1 MIRHTF
7 KDELLNIS
15 ENTTIFAANETK
27 DKSMERAAISELYE
41 WKSRPG
47 RKPLIVR
54 GARQVGKTW
63 LILDFAKKAYKQ
75 YVYVNFEED
84 DFLNHVFE
92 NDFNIDRIIT
102 AISIRTQKDIDT
114 DTLLIFDEIQAAPRG
129 VTSLK
134 YFCEKARE
142 YHVIAAGSLLGIA
155 MHRSD
160 SFPVGKVDF
169 VDLSPLNFNEFL
181 LAMGE
186 NRIAEL
192 TAGGD
197 WKMMGMV
204 KDRLTTLLKT
214 YYYVGGM
221 PEVVDSYRQRKN
233 FAEVR
238 RIQNT
243 ILDTYNNDFS
253 KHAPIN
259 EVPRIRM
266 VWNSIAGQLAKENRK
281 FIYGMLREG
290 ARAKDFEVAIE
301 WLKDAGL
308 IYKVNRTKSGE
319 LPLNAFEDF
328 NTFKIYLLDVG
339 LLSAVN
345 KLTADTL
352 IMGNEIFNTY
362 KGALTEQYFFQQ
374 IRDKVDFVYY
384 WSADNS
390 RGEIDFI
397 VQKGDKVIPIE
408 IKAEEN
414 LRAKSL
420 AAFVAR
426 YPQLHALRFSLSDYR
441 EQEWMTNI
449 PLYAPVL

>member
-1 MIRHTF
+1 
-7 KDELLNIS
+7 
-15 ENTTIFAANETK
+15 
-27 DKSMERAAISELYE
+27 MERTAISELYE
-41 WKSRPG
+41 WKKRPD

-63 LILDFAKKAYKQ
+63 LILDFAGKAYNK

-84 DFLNHVFE
+84 DVLNHVFE
-92 NDFNIDRIIT
+92 NDFDIERIINT
-102 AISIRTQKDIDT
+102 ISIRKDTDVDT

-134 YFCEKARE
+134 YFCEKARQ

-155 MHRSD
+155 MHQAD

-169 VDLSPLNFNEFL
+169 VDLAPLSFHEFL

-186 NRIAEL
+186 KRIASLLEKR
-192 TAGGD
+192 D
-197 WKMMGMV
+197 WNMVAMV
-204 KDRLTTLLKT
+204 KDKLTTLLKT

-221 PEVVDSYRQRKN
+221 PEAVESYRRRSD

-238 RIQNT
+238 RIQNN

-253 KHAPIN
+253 KHAPIS

-266 VWNSIAGQLAKENRK
+266 VWNSIASQLAKENKK

-290 ARAKDFEVAIE
+290 ARAKDFGVAIE
-301 WLKDAGL
+301 WLRDAGL
-308 IYKVNRTKSGE
+308 IYKVSRTKSGE

-328 NTFKIYLLDVG
+328 SIFKIYLLDVG
-339 LLSAVN
+339 LLSAIN

-352 IMGNEIFNTY
+352 IAGNEIFSTY

-384 WSADNS
+384 WSAENS

-397 VQKGDKVIPIE
+397 VQKEGKVIPIE
-408 IKAEEN
+408 VKAEEN

-420 AAFVAR
+420 AAFVSK
-426 YPQLHALRFSLSDYR
+426 YPGLHALRFSMSDYR
-441 EQEWMTNI
+441 EQNWMTNI
-449 PLYAPVL
+449 PLYAAISCI

>member
-1 MIRHTF
+1 
-7 KDELLNIS
+7 
-15 ENTTIFAANETK
+15 
-27 DKSMERAAISELYE
+27 MERTAISELYE
-41 WKSRPG
+41 WKSRSD

-63 LILDFAKKAYKQ
+63 LILDFARKAYGQ
-75 YVYVNFEED
+75 YVYVNFEEES
-84 DFLNHVFE
+84 LLSHVFE
-92 NDFNIDRIIT
+92 GDFDIDRIIT
-102 AISIRTQKDIDT
+102 AISLRKQQDIDK

-129 VTSLK
+129 VTALK
-134 YFCEKARE
+134 YFCEKARD

-155 MHRSD
+155 MHQSD

-169 VDLSPLNFNEFL
+169 VDLSPLDFHEFL

-186 NRIAEL
+186 ERIAGL
-192 TAGGD
+192 LAKRD
-197 WKMMGMV
+197 WQMVVMV
-204 KDRLTTLLKT
+204 KDRLTALLKT

-221 PEVVDSYRQRKN
+221 PEVVDSYRRRKD

-238 RIQNT
+238 RIQNN

-301 WLKDAGL
+301 WLRDAGL
-308 IYKVNRTKSGE
+308 IYKVNRTKGGE

-328 NTFKIYLLDVG
+328 SAFKIFLLDVG
-339 LLSAVN
+339 LLSAIN
-345 KLTADTL
+345 KLTAETL
-352 IMGNEIFNTY
+352 IQGNEIFNTY

-374 IRDKVDFVYY
+374 IRGKADFVYY

-390 RGEIDFI
+390 RGEVDFV
-397 VQKGDKVIPIE
+397 VQKAERVIPIE
-408 IKAEEN
+408 VKAEEN

-426 YPQLHALRFSLSDYR
+426 NPGLHALRFSMSDYR
-441 EQEWMTNI
+441 EQDWMTNI
-449 PLYAPVL
+449 PLYAVTLD

>member
-1 MIRHTF
+1 
-7 KDELLNIS
+7 
-15 ENTTIFAANETK
+15 
-27 DKSMERAAISELYE
+27 MERTAISELYE
-41 WKSRPG
+41 WKKHPD

-63 LILDFAKKAYKQ
+63 LILDFAGKAYNK

-84 DFLNHVFE
+84 DVLNHVFE
-92 NDFNIDRIIT
+92 NDFDIERIINT
-102 AISIRTQKDIDT
+102 ISIRKDTDVDT

-134 YFCEKARE
+134 YFCEKACQ
-142 YHVIAAGSLLGIA
+142 YNVIAAGSLLGIA
-155 MHRSD
+155 MHQAD

-169 VDLSPLNFNEFL
+169 VDLAPLSFHEFL

-186 NRIAEL
+186 KRIASLLEKR
-192 TAGGD
+192 D
-197 WKMMGMV
+197 WNMVAMV
-204 KDRLTTLLKT
+204 KDKLTTLLKT

-221 PEVVDSYRQRKN
+221 PEAVDSYRRRSD

-238 RIQNT
+238 RIQNN

-253 KHAPIN
+253 KHAPIS

-266 VWNSIAGQLAKENRK
+266 VWNSIASQLAKENKK

-301 WLKDAGL
+301 WLRDAGL
-308 IYKVNRTKSGE
+308 IYKVSRTKSGE

-328 NTFKIYLLDVG
+328 SIFKIYLLDVG
-339 LLSAVN
+339 LLSAIN

-352 IMGNEIFNTY
+352 IAGNEIFSTY
-362 KGALTEQYFFQQ
+362 KGAITEQYFFQQ

-384 WSADNS
+384 WSAENS

-397 VQKGDKVIPIE
+397 VQKEGKVIPIE
-408 IKAEEN
+408 VKAEEN

-420 AAFVAR
+420 AAFVAK
-426 YPQLHALRFSLSDYR
+426 YPGLHALRFSMSDYR
-441 EQEWMTNI
+441 EQNWMTNI
-449 PLYAPVL
+449 PLYAAVSCI

>member
-1 MIRHTF
+1 
-7 KDELLNIS
+7 
-15 ENTTIFAANETK
+15 
-27 DKSMERAAISELYE
+27 MERTAISELYE
-41 WKSRPG
+41 WKSRQD

-92 NDFNIDRIIT
+92 NDFDIGRIIT
-102 AISIRTQKDIDT
+102 AISLRTNKDIDNN
-114 DTLLIFDEIQAAPRG
+114 TLLILDEIQSAPRG

-134 YFCEKARE
+134 YFCEKAHD
-142 YHVIAAGSLLGIA
+142 YHVIAAGSLLGMA
-155 MHRSD
+155 MHQKD

-169 VDLSPLNFNEFL
+169 VDMSPLSFHEFL

-186 NRIAEL
+186 KRIAEL
-192 TAGGD
+192 LAQHD
-197 WKMMGMV
+197 WKMVEMV
-204 KDRLTTLLKT
+204 KDKLTNLLKT

-221 PEVVDSYRQRKN
+221 PEVVDSYQQRKD

-238 RIQNT
+238 RIQNN

-253 KHAPIN
+253 KHAPLN

-266 VWNSIAGQLAKENRK
+266 VWNSIAGQLAKENKK

-308 IYKVNRTKSGE
+308 IYKVNRTKRGE

-328 NTFKIYLLDVG
+328 NAFKIFLLDVG
-339 LLSAVN
+339 LLSAIN
-345 KLTADTL
+345 KLTAETL
-352 IMGNEIFNTY
+352 IMGNAIFSTY
-362 KGALTEQYFFQQ
+362 KGALTEQYVFQQ

-384 WSADNS
+384 WSAENS
-390 RGEIDFI
+390 RGELDFL
-397 VQKGDKVIPIE
+397 VQKEGKVIPIE
-408 IKAEEN
+408 VKAEEN
-414 LRAKSL
+414 LRSKSL
-420 AAFVAR
+420 AAFVAK
-426 YPQLHALRFSLSDYR
+426 YPRLHGLRFSMSDYR

-449 PLYAPVL
+449 PLYAMI

>member
-1 MIRHTF
+1 
-7 KDELLNIS
+7 
-15 ENTTIFAANETK
+15 
-27 DKSMERAAISELYE
+27 MERTAISELYE
-41 WKSRPG
+41 WKSRSD

-63 LILDFAKKAYKQ
+63 LILDFAKKAYEQ

-84 DFLNHVFE
+84 SFLNHVFE
-92 NDFNIDRIIT
+92 DDFDIDRIIT
-102 AISIRTQKDIDT
+102 AISLRTQQDIGK

-129 VTSLK
+129 VTALK
-134 YFCEKARE
+134 YFCEKARD

-169 VDLSPLNFNEFL
+169 VDLSPLDFHEFL

-186 NRIAEL
+186 ERIAGL
-192 TAGGD
+192 LAKRD
-197 WKMMGMV
+197 WQTVAMV
-204 KDRLTTLLKT
+204 KDRLTALLKT

-221 PEVVDSYRQRKN
+221 PEVVDSYRQRKD

-238 RIQNT
+238 RIQNN
-243 ILDTYNNDFS
+243 ILDTYTNDFS

-301 WLKDAGL
+301 WLMDAGL

-328 NTFKIYLLDVG
+328 SAFKIYLLDVG
-339 LLSAVN
+339 LLSAIN
-345 KLTADTL
+345 KLTAETL
-352 IMGNEIFNTY
+352 IRGNEIFNTY

-374 IRDKVDFVYY
+374 IRGKVDFVYY

-390 RGEIDFI
+390 RGEVDFV
-397 VQKGDKVIPIE
+397 VQKAERVIPIE
-408 IKAEEN
+408 VKAEEN

-426 YPQLHALRFSLSDYR
+426 NPELHALRFSMSDYR
-441 EQEWMTNI
+441 EQDWMTNI
-449 PLYAPVL
+449 PLYAVTLD

>member
-1 MIRHTF
+1 
-7 KDELLNIS
+7 
-15 ENTTIFAANETK
+15 
-27 DKSMERAAISELYE
+27 MERTAISELYE
-41 WKSRPG
+41 WKKRPD

-63 LILDFAKKAYKQ
+63 LILDFAGKAYNK

-84 DFLNHVFE
+84 DVLNHVFE
-92 NDFNIDRIIT
+92 NDFDIERIINT
-102 AISIRTQKDIDT
+102 ISIRKDTDIDT
-114 DTLLIFDEIQAAPRG
+114 GTLLIFDEIQAAPRG

-134 YFCEKARE
+134 YFCEKARQ

-155 MHRSD
+155 MHQAD

-169 VDLSPLNFNEFL
+169 VDLAPLSFQEFL

-186 NRIAEL
+186 KRIASLLEKR
-192 TAGGD
+192 D
-197 WKMMGMV
+197 WNMVTMV
-204 KDRLTTLLKT
+204 KDKLTTLLKT

-221 PEVVDSYRQRKN
+221 PEAVDSYRRRSD

-238 RIQNT
+238 RIQNN

-253 KHAPIN
+253 KHAPIS

-266 VWNSIAGQLAKENRK
+266 VWNSIASQLAKENKK

-301 WLKDAGL
+301 WLRDAGL
-308 IYKVNRTKSGE
+308 IYKVSRTKSGE

-328 NTFKIYLLDVG
+328 SIFKIYLLDVG
-339 LLSAVN
+339 LLSAIN

-352 IMGNEIFNTY
+352 IAGNDIFNTY

-384 WSADNS
+384 WSAENS

-397 VQKGDKVIPIE
+397 VQKEGKVIPIE
-408 IKAEEN
+408 VKAEEN

-420 AAFVAR
+420 AAFVAK
-426 YPQLHALRFSLSDYR
+426 YPGLHALRFSMSDYR
-441 EQEWMTNI
+441 EQNWMTNI
-449 PLYAPVL
+449 PLYAAISCI

>member
-1 MIRHTF
+1 
-7 KDELLNIS
+7 
-15 ENTTIFAANETK
+15 
-27 DKSMERAAISELYE
+27 MERTAISELYE
-41 WKSRPG
+41 WKSRSD

-63 LILDFAKKAYKQ
+63 LILDFAKKAYGQ
-75 YVYVNFEED
+75 YVYVNFEEES
-84 DFLNHVFE
+84 LLSHVFE
-92 NDFNIDRIIT
+92 GDFDIDRIIT
-102 AISIRTQKDIDT
+102 AISLRKQQDIDK

-129 VTSLK
+129 VTALK
-134 YFCEKARE
+134 YFCEKARD

-155 MHRSD
+155 MHQSD

-169 VDLSPLNFNEFL
+169 VDLSPLDFHEFL

-186 NRIAEL
+186 ERIAGL
-192 TAGGD
+192 LAKRD
-197 WKMMGMV
+197 WQTVAMV
-204 KDRLTTLLKT
+204 KDRLTALLKT

-221 PEVVDSYRQRKN
+221 PEAVDSYRRRKD

-238 RIQNT
+238 RIQNN

-290 ARAKDFEVAIE
+290 ARAKDYEVAIE
-301 WLKDAGL
+301 WLRDAGL
-308 IYKVNRTKSGE
+308 IYKVNRTKGGE

-328 NTFKIYLLDVG
+328 SAFKIYLLDVG
-339 LLSAVN
+339 LLSAIN
-345 KLTADTL
+345 KLTAETL
-352 IMGNEIFNTY
+352 IQGNEIFNTY

-374 IRDKVDFVYY
+374 IRGKADFVYY

-390 RGEIDFI
+390 RGEVDFV
-397 VQKGDKVIPIE
+397 VQKAERVIPIE
-408 IKAEEN
+408 VKAEEN

-426 YPQLHALRFSLSDYR
+426 NPGLHALRFSMSDYR
-441 EQEWMTNI
+441 EQDWMTNI
-449 PLYAPVL
+449 PLYAVTLD

>member
-1 MIRHTF
+1 
-7 KDELLNIS
+7 
-15 ENTTIFAANETK
+15 
-27 DKSMERAAISELYE
+27 MERTAISELYE
-41 WKSRPG
+41 WKSRSD

-63 LILDFAKKAYKQ
+63 LILDFAKKAYEQ

-84 DFLNHVFE
+84 SFLNHVFE
-92 NDFNIDRIIT
+92 DDFDIDRIIT
-102 AISIRTQKDIDT
+102 AISLRTQQDIGK

-129 VTSLK
+129 VTALK
-134 YFCEKARE
+134 YFCEKARD

-169 VDLSPLNFNEFL
+169 VDLSPLDFHEFL
-181 LAMGE
+181 LATGE
-186 NRIAEL
+186 DRIAGLL
-192 TAGGD
+192 TKRD
-197 WKMMGMV
+197 WQTVAMV
-204 KDRLTTLLKT
+204 KDRLTALLKT

-221 PEVVDSYRQRKN
+221 PEVVDSYRQRKD

-238 RIQNT
+238 RIQNN
-243 ILDTYNNDFS
+243 ILDTYTNDFS

-301 WLKDAGL
+301 WLMDAGL

-328 NTFKIYLLDVG
+328 SAFKIYLLDVG
-339 LLSAVN
+339 LLSAIN
-345 KLTADTL
+345 KLTAETL
-352 IMGNEIFNTY
+352 IRGNEIFNTY

-374 IRDKVDFVYY
+374 IRGKVDFVYY

-390 RGEIDFI
+390 RGEVDFV
-397 VQKGDKVIPIE
+397 VQKAERVIPIE
-408 IKAEEN
+408 VKAEEN

-426 YPQLHALRFSLSDYR
+426 NPGLHALRFSMSDYR
-441 EQEWMTNI
+441 EQDWMTNI
-449 PLYAPVL
+449 PLYAVTLD

>member
-1 MIRHTF
+1 
-7 KDELLNIS
+7 
-15 ENTTIFAANETK
+15 
-27 DKSMERAAISELYE
+27 MERTAISELYE
-41 WKSRPG
+41 WKKRPD

-63 LILDFAKKAYKQ
+63 LILDFAGKAYNK

-84 DFLNHVFE
+84 DVLNHVFE
-92 NDFNIDRIIT
+92 NDFDIERIINT
-102 AISIRTQKDIDT
+102 ISIRKDTDIDT

-134 YFCEKARE
+134 YFCEKARQ
-142 YHVIAAGSLLGIA
+142 YHIIAAGSLLGIA
-155 MHRSD
+155 MHQAD

-169 VDLSPLNFNEFL
+169 VDLAPLSFHEFL

-186 NRIAEL
+186 KRIASLLEKR
-192 TAGGD
+192 D
-197 WKMMGMV
+197 WNMVAMV
-204 KDRLTTLLKT
+204 KDKLTTLLKT

-221 PEVVDSYRQRKN
+221 PEAVESYRRRSD

-238 RIQNT
+238 RIQNN

-253 KHAPIN
+253 KHAPIS

-266 VWNSIAGQLAKENRK
+266 VWNSIASQLAKENKK

-301 WLKDAGL
+301 WLRDAGL
-308 IYKVNRTKSGE
+308 IYKVSRTKSGE

-328 NTFKIYLLDVG
+328 SIFKIYLLDVG
-339 LLSAVN
+339 LLSAIN

-352 IMGNEIFNTY
+352 IAGNEIFNTY

-384 WSADNS
+384 WSAENS

-397 VQKGDKVIPIE
+397 VQKEGKVIPIE
-408 IKAEEN
+408 VKAEEN

-420 AAFVAR
+420 AAFVAK
-426 YPQLHALRFSLSDYR
+426 YPGLHALRFSMSDYR
-441 EQEWMTNI
+441 EQNWMTNI
-449 PLYAPVL
+449 PLYAAISCI

>member
-1 MIRHTF
+1 
-7 KDELLNIS
+7 
-15 ENTTIFAANETK
+15 
-27 DKSMERAAISELYE
+27 MERTAISELYE
-41 WKSRPG
+41 WKSRSD

-63 LILDFAKKAYKQ
+63 LILDFAKKAYEQ

-84 DFLNHVFE
+84 SFLNHVFE
-92 NDFNIDRIIT
+92 DDFDIDRIIT
-102 AISIRTQKDIDT
+102 AISLRTQQDIGK

-129 VTSLK
+129 VTALK
-134 YFCEKARE
+134 YFCEKARD

-169 VDLSPLNFNEFL
+169 VDLSPLDFHEFL
-181 LAMGE
+181 LAIGE
-186 NRIAEL
+186 VRIAGLL
-192 TAGGD
+192 TKRD
-197 WKMMGMV
+197 WQTVAMV
-204 KDRLTTLLKT
+204 KDRLTALLKT

-221 PEVVDSYRQRKN
+221 PEVVDSYRQRKD

-238 RIQNT
+238 RIQNS
-243 ILDTYNNDFS
+243 ILDTYTNDFS

-301 WLKDAGL
+301 WLMDAGL

-328 NTFKIYLLDVG
+328 SAFKIYLLDVG
-339 LLSAVN
+339 LLSAIN
-345 KLTADTL
+345 KLTAETL
-352 IMGNEIFNTY
+352 IRGNEIFNTY

-374 IRDKVDFVYY
+374 IRGKVDFVYY

-390 RGEIDFI
+390 RGEVDFV
-397 VQKGDKVIPIE
+397 VQKAERVIPIE
-408 IKAEEN
+408 VKAEEN

-426 YPQLHALRFSLSDYR
+426 NPGLHALRFSMSDYR
-441 EQEWMTNI
+441 EQDWMTNI
-449 PLYAPVL
+449 PLYAVTLD

>member
-1 MIRHTF
+1 
-7 KDELLNIS
+7 
-15 ENTTIFAANETK
+15 
-27 DKSMERAAISELYE
+27 MERSAILQLFE
-41 WKSRPG
+41 WQARPN

-63 LILDFAKKAYKQ
+63 LILDFAKKAYKR

-84 DFLNHVFE
+84 EVLKHVFE
-92 NDFNIDRIIT
+92 NDFDIDRIIT
-102 AISIRTQKDIDT
+102 TISLRTQCDIDEE
-114 DTLLIFDEIQAAPRG
+114 TLLIFDEIQAASRG

-134 YFCEKARE
+134 YFCEKARG

-155 MHRSD
+155 MHSSD

-169 VDLSPLNFNEFL
+169 VDLSPLSFHEFL
-181 LAMGE
+181 LAMNE
-186 NRIAEL
+186 TRIATLLAE
-192 TAGGD
+192 GD
-197 WKMMGMV
+197 WKMAEMV
-204 KDRLTTLLKT
+204 KDKLTMLLKT

-221 PEVVDSYRQRKN
+221 PEVVDNYRQHKDL
-233 FAEVR
+233 AEVR
-238 RIQNT
+238 RIQDN
-243 ILDTYNNDFS
+243 ILATYINDFS

-266 VWNSIAGQLAKENRK
+266 VWDSIASQLAKENRK
-281 FIYGMLREG
+281 FVYGMLRVG

-328 NTFKIYLLDVG
+328 GSFKIYLLDVG
-339 LLSAVN
+339 LLSAIN

-384 WSADNS
+384 WSAENS
-390 RGEIDFI
+390 RGEVDF
-397 VQKGDKVIPIE
+397 VLQKDGKVIPVE
-408 IKAEEN
+408 VKAEEN
-414 LRAKSL
+414 LRSKSL
-420 AAFVAR
+420 AAFVAK
-426 YPQLHALRFSLSDYR
+426 YPGLHALRFSMSDYR
-441 EQEWMTNI
+441 EQNWMTNI
-449 PLYAPVL
+449 PLYAATEYW

>member
-1 MIRHTF
+1 
-7 KDELLNIS
+7 
-15 ENTTIFAANETK
+15 
-27 DKSMERAAISELYE
+27 MERTAISELYE
-41 WKSRPG
+41 WKKRPD

-63 LILDFAKKAYKQ
+63 LILDFAGKAYNK

-84 DFLNHVFE
+84 DVLNHVFE
-92 NDFNIDRIIT
+92 NDFDIERIINT
-102 AISIRTQKDIDT
+102 ISIRKDTDVDT

-134 YFCEKARE
+134 YFCEKARQ

-155 MHRSD
+155 MHQAD

-169 VDLSPLNFNEFL
+169 VDLAPLSFHEFL

-186 NRIAEL
+186 KRIASLLEKR
-192 TAGGD
+192 D
-197 WKMMGMV
+197 WNMVAMV
-204 KDRLTTLLKT
+204 KDKLTTLLKT

-221 PEVVDSYRQRKN
+221 PEAVESYRQHSD

-238 RIQNT
+238 RIQNN

-253 KHAPIN
+253 KHAPIS

-266 VWNSIAGQLAKENRK
+266 VWNSIASQLAKENKK

-301 WLKDAGL
+301 WLRDAGL
-308 IYKVNRTKSGE
+308 IYKVSRTKSGE

-328 NTFKIYLLDVG
+328 NIFKIYLLDVG
-339 LLSAVN
+339 LLSAIN

-352 IMGNEIFNTY
+352 IAGNEIFNTY

-384 WSADNS
+384 WSAENS

-397 VQKGDKVIPIE
+397 VQKEGKVIPIE
-408 IKAEEN
+408 VKAEEN

-420 AAFVAR
+420 SAFVAK
-426 YPQLHALRFSLSDYR
+426 YPGLHALRFSMSDYR
-441 EQEWMTNI
+441 EQSWMTNI
-449 PLYAPVL
+449 PLYAAISCI

>member
-1 MIRHTF
+1 
-7 KDELLNIS
+7 
-15 ENTTIFAANETK
+15 
-27 DKSMERAAISELYE
+27 MERTAISELYE
-41 WKSRPG
+41 WKSRSD

-63 LILDFAKKAYKQ
+63 LILDFAKKAYEQ

-84 DFLNHVFE
+84 SFLNHVFE
-92 NDFNIDRIIT
+92 DDFDINRIIT
-102 AISIRTQKDIDT
+102 AISLRTQQDIGK

-129 VTSLK
+129 VTALK
-134 YFCEKARE
+134 YFCEKARD

-169 VDLSPLNFNEFL
+169 VDLSPLDFHEFL
-181 LAMGE
+181 LAIGE
-186 NRIAEL
+186 DRIAGLL
-192 TAGGD
+192 TKRD
-197 WKMMGMV
+197 WQTVAMV
-204 KDRLTTLLKT
+204 KDRLTALLKT

-221 PEVVDSYRQRKN
+221 PEVVDSYRQRKD

-238 RIQNT
+238 RIQNS
-243 ILDTYNNDFS
+243 ILDTYTNDFS

-301 WLKDAGL
+301 WLMDAGL

-328 NTFKIYLLDVG
+328 SAFKIYLLDVG
-339 LLSAVN
+339 LLSAIN
-345 KLTADTL
+345 KLTAETL
-352 IMGNEIFNTY
+352 IRGNEIFNTY

-374 IRDKVDFVYY
+374 IRGKVDFVYY

-390 RGEIDFI
+390 RGEVDFV
-397 VQKGDKVIPIE
+397 VQKAERVIPIE
-408 IKAEEN
+408 VKAEEN

-426 YPQLHALRFSLSDYR
+426 NPGLHALRFSMSDYR
-441 EQEWMTNI
+441 EQDWMTNI
-449 PLYAPVL
+449 PLYAVTLD

>member
-1 MIRHTF
+1 
-7 KDELLNIS
+7 
-15 ENTTIFAANETK
+15 
-27 DKSMERAAISELYE
+27 MERTAISELYE
-41 WKSRPG
+41 WKSRSD

-63 LILDFAKKAYKQ
+63 LILDFAKKAYGQ
-75 YVYVNFEED
+75 YVYVNFEEES
-84 DFLNHVFE
+84 LLSHVFE
-92 NDFNIDRIIT
+92 GDFDIDRIIT
-102 AISIRTQKDIDT
+102 AISLRKQQDIDR

-129 VTSLK
+129 VTALK
-134 YFCEKARE
+134 YFCEKARD

-155 MHRSD
+155 MHQSD

-169 VDLSPLNFNEFL
+169 VDLSPLDFHEFL

-186 NRIAEL
+186 ERIAGL
-192 TAGGD
+192 LAKRD
-197 WKMMGMV
+197 WQTVAMV
-204 KDRLTTLLKT
+204 KDRLTALLKT

-221 PEVVDSYRQRKN
+221 PEAVDSYRRRKD

-238 RIQNT
+238 RIQNN

-301 WLKDAGL
+301 WLRDAGL
-308 IYKVNRTKSGE
+308 IYKVNRTKGGE

-328 NTFKIYLLDVG
+328 SAFKIYLLDVG
-339 LLSAVN
+339 LLSAIN
-345 KLTADTL
+345 KLTAETL
-352 IMGNEIFNTY
+352 IQGNEIFNTY

-374 IRDKVDFVYY
+374 IRGKADFVYY

-390 RGEIDFI
+390 RGEVDFV
-397 VQKGDKVIPIE
+397 VQKAERVIPIE
-408 IKAEEN
+408 VKAEEN

-426 YPQLHALRFSLSDYR
+426 NPGLHALRFSMSDYR
-441 EQEWMTNI
+441 EQDWMTNI
-449 PLYAPVL
+449 PLYAVTLD

>member
-1 MIRHTF
+1 
-7 KDELLNIS
+7 
-15 ENTTIFAANETK
+15 
-27 DKSMERAAISELYE
+27 MERTAISELYE
-41 WKSRPG
+41 WKKRPD

-63 LILDFAKKAYKQ
+63 LILDFAGKAYNK

-84 DFLNHVFE
+84 DVLNHVFE
-92 NDFNIDRIIT
+92 NDFDIERIINT
-102 AISIRTQKDIDT
+102 ISIRKDTDVDT

-134 YFCEKARE
+134 YFCEKARQ

-155 MHRSD
+155 MHQAD

-169 VDLSPLNFNEFL
+169 VDLAPLSFNEFL

-186 NRIAEL
+186 KRIASLLEKR
-192 TAGGD
+192 D
-197 WKMMGMV
+197 WNMVAMV
-204 KDRLTTLLKT
+204 KDKLTTLLKT

-221 PEVVDSYRQRKN
+221 PEAVENYRQHSD

-238 RIQNT
+238 RIQNN

-253 KHAPIN
+253 KHAPIS

-266 VWNSIAGQLAKENRK
+266 VWNSIASQLAKENKK

-301 WLKDAGL
+301 WLRDAGL
-308 IYKVNRTKSGE
+308 IYKVSRTKSGE

-328 NTFKIYLLDVG
+328 SIFKIYLLDVG
-339 LLSAVN
+339 LLSAIN

-352 IMGNEIFNTY
+352 IAGNEIFSTY

-384 WSADNS
+384 WSAENS

-397 VQKGDKVIPIE
+397 VQKEGKVIPIE
-408 IKAEEN
+408 VKAEEN

-420 AAFVAR
+420 AAFVAK
-426 YPQLHALRFSLSDYR
+426 YPGLHALRFSMSDYR
-441 EQEWMTNI
+441 EQNWMTNI
-449 PLYAPVL
+449 PLYAAVSCI

>member
-1 MIRHTF
+1 MVRHTF

-15 ENTTIFAANETK
+15 ENTAIFATK
-27 DKSMERAAISELYE
+27 KTKKKNMERAAISELYE
-41 WKSRPG
+41 WKSHPD

-92 NDFNIDRIIT
+92 NDFDIDRIIT
-102 AISIRTQKDIDT
+102 AISIRMQKDIDT

-169 VDLSPLNFNEFL
+169 VDLSPLDFNEFL

-186 NRIAEL
+186 KRIAGL
-192 TAGGD
+192 AAGGD
-197 WKMMGMV
+197 WKMLGMV

-221 PEVVDSYRQRKN
+221 PEAVDSYRQRKD

-238 RIQNT
+238 RIQNN

-345 KLTADTL
+345 KLTTDTL

-362 KGALTEQYFFQQ
+362 KGALTEQYLFQQ

-390 RGEIDFI
+390 RGEIDFV
-397 VQKGDKVIPIE
+397 VQKGGKVIPIE
-408 IKAEEN
+408 VKAEEN

-426 YPQLHALRFSLSDYR
+426 YPKLHALRFSLSDYR

>member
-1 MIRHTF
+1 
-7 KDELLNIS
+7 
-15 ENTTIFAANETK
+15 
-27 DKSMERAAISELYE
+27 MERTAISELYE
-41 WKSRPG
+41 WKARAD

-63 LILDFAKKAYKQ
+63 LILDFAKKAYRQ

-84 DFLNHVFE
+84 NILNHVFE
-92 NDFNIDRIIT
+92 NDFDIDRIIT
-102 AISIRTQKDIDT
+102 AISVRTQTDIDT

-134 YFCEKARE
+134 YFCEKARH

-155 MHRSD
+155 MHQSD

-169 VDLSPLNFNEFL
+169 INLSPLSFHEFL

-186 NRIAEL
+186 KRIVKLLEE
-192 TAGGD
+192 GN
-197 WKMMGMV
+197 WEMV
-204 KDRLTTLLKT
+204 KMVRDKLTNLLKT

-221 PEVVDSYRQRKN
+221 PEAVDSFCQHKDY
-233 FAEVR
+233 AEVR
-238 RIQNT
+238 RIQNN

-266 VWNSIAGQLAKENRK
+266 VWNSIAGQLAKENKK

-328 NTFKIYLLDVG
+328 SVFKIYLLDVG
-339 LLSAVN
+339 LLSAIN
-345 KLTADTL
+345 KLSAHTL
-352 IMGNEIFNTY
+352 ITGNEILSTY

-384 WSADNS
+384 WSAENS

-397 VQKGDKVIPIE
+397 IQKEGKVIPIE
-408 IKAEEN
+408 VKAEEN

-420 AAFVAR
+420 AAFVAKH
-426 YPQLHALRFSLSDYR
+426 PGLHALRFSMSDYR
-441 EQEWMTNI
+441 EQDWMTNI
-449 PLYAPVL
+449 PLYAATISSV

>member
-1 MIRHTF
+1 
-7 KDELLNIS
+7 
-15 ENTTIFAANETK
+15 
-27 DKSMERAAISELYE
+27 MERTAISELYE
-41 WKSRPG
+41 WKKRPD

-63 LILDFAKKAYKQ
+63 LILDFAGKAYNK

-84 DFLNHVFE
+84 DVLNHVFE
-92 NDFNIDRIIT
+92 NDFDIERIINT
-102 AISIRTQKDIDT
+102 ISIRKDTDIDT

-134 YFCEKARE
+134 YFCEKARQ

-155 MHRSD
+155 MHQAD

-169 VDLSPLNFNEFL
+169 VDLAPLSFHEFL

-186 NRIAEL
+186 KRIASLLEKR
-192 TAGGD
+192 D
-197 WKMMGMV
+197 WNMVAMV
-204 KDRLTTLLKT
+204 KDKLTTLLKT

-221 PEVVDSYRQRKN
+221 PEAVESYRQHSD

-238 RIQNT
+238 RIQNN

-253 KHAPIN
+253 KHAPIS

-266 VWNSIAGQLAKENRK
+266 VWNSIASQLAKENKK

-301 WLKDAGL
+301 WLRDAGL
-308 IYKVNRTKSGE
+308 IYKVSRTKSGE

-328 NTFKIYLLDVG
+328 NIFKIYLLDVG
-339 LLSAVN
+339 LLSAIN

-352 IMGNEIFNTY
+352 IAGNEIFNTY

-374 IRDKVDFVYY
+374 IHDKVDFVYY
-384 WSADNS
+384 WSAENS

-397 VQKGDKVIPIE
+397 VQKEGKVIPIE
-408 IKAEEN
+408 VKAEEN

-420 AAFVAR
+420 SAFVAK
-426 YPQLHALRFSLSDYR
+426 YPGLHALRFSMSDYR
-441 EQEWMTNI
+441 EQNWMTNI
-449 PLYAPVL
+449 PLYAAISCI

>member
-1 MIRHTF
+1 
-7 KDELLNIS
+7 
-15 ENTTIFAANETK
+15 
-27 DKSMERAAISELYE
+27 MERTAISELYE
-41 WKSRPG
+41 WKARPN

-63 LILDFAKKAYKQ
+63 LIQDFAQKAYKQ

-84 DFLNHVFE
+84 EFLNHVFE
-92 NDFNIDRIIT
+92 DDFDIERIIT
-102 AISIRTQKDIDT
+102 TISIRTNTGIGK

-134 YFCEKARE
+134 YFCEKGRD

-155 MHRSD
+155 MQQSN

-169 VDLSPLNFNEFL
+169 MDLSPLSFHEFL

-186 NRIAEL
+186 ERMARLLSDRNWNMI
-192 TAGGD
+192 
-197 WKMMGMV
+197 GMV
-204 KDRLTTLLKT
+204 KDKLTTLLKT

-221 PEVVDSYRQRKN
+221 PEAVNSYCQYKD

-238 RIQNT
+238 RIQNN

-266 VWNSIAGQLAKENRK
+266 VWNSIASQLAKENKK

-328 NTFKIYLLDVG
+328 SVFKIYLLDVG
-339 LLSAVN
+339 LLSAIN
-345 KLTADTL
+345 KLTADML
-352 IMGNEIFNTY
+352 ITGNEIFSTY

-374 IRDKVDFVYY
+374 IRNKVDFVYY
-384 WSADNS
+384 WSAENS

-397 VQKGDKVIPIE
+397 VQKAGIVIPIE
-408 IKAEEN
+408 VKAEEN

-420 AAFVAR
+420 AAFVTK
-426 YPQLHALRFSLSDYR
+426 YPGLHALRFSMSDYR
-441 EQEWMTNI
+441 EQDWMTNI
-449 PLYAPVL
+449 PLYAATL

>member
-1 MIRHTF
+1 
-7 KDELLNIS
+7 
-15 ENTTIFAANETK
+15 
-27 DKSMERAAISELYE
+27 MERTAISELYE
-41 WKSRPG
+41 WKSRSD

-63 LILDFAKKAYKQ
+63 LILDFARKAYGQ
-75 YVYVNFEED
+75 YVYVNFEEES
-84 DFLNHVFE
+84 LLSHVFE
-92 NDFNIDRIIT
+92 VDFDIDRIIT
-102 AISIRTQKDIDT
+102 AISLRKQQDINK

-129 VTSLK
+129 VTALK
-134 YFCEKARE
+134 YFCEKARD

-155 MHRSD
+155 MHQSD

-169 VDLSPLNFNEFL
+169 VDLSPLDFHEFL

-186 NRIAEL
+186 ERIAGL
-192 TAGGD
+192 LAKRD
-197 WKMMGMV
+197 WQMVAMV
-204 KDRLTTLLKT
+204 KDRLTALLKT

-221 PEVVDSYRQRKN
+221 PEVVDSYRRRKD

-238 RIQNT
+238 RIQNN

-301 WLKDAGL
+301 WLRDAGL
-308 IYKVNRTKSGE
+308 IYKVNRTKGGE

-328 NTFKIYLLDVG
+328 SAFKIFLLDVG
-339 LLSAVN
+339 LLSAIN
-345 KLTADTL
+345 KLTAETL
-352 IMGNEIFNTY
+352 IQGNEIFNTY

-374 IRDKVDFVYY
+374 IRGKADFVYY

-390 RGEIDFI
+390 RGEVDFV
-397 VQKGDKVIPIE
+397 VQKAERVIPIE
-408 IKAEEN
+408 VKAEEN

-426 YPQLHALRFSLSDYR
+426 NPGLHALRFSMSDYR
-441 EQEWMTNI
+441 EQDWMTNI
-449 PLYAPVL
+449 PLYAVTLD

>member
-1 MIRHTF
+1 
-7 KDELLNIS
+7 
-15 ENTTIFAANETK
+15 
-27 DKSMERAAISELYE
+27 MERTAISKLYE
-41 WKSRPG
+41 WKSRPDH
-47 RKPLIVR
+47 KPLIIR

-63 LILDFAKKAYKQ
+63 LIKDFAKKAYSQ

-84 DFLNHVFE
+84 DFLKHVFE
-92 NDFNIDRIIT
+92 NDFDIDRIIT
-102 AISIRTQKDIDT
+102 AISIRTQTDIDK

-134 YFCEKARE
+134 YFCEKARH
-142 YHVIAAGSLLGIA
+142 YNVIAAGSLLGIA
-155 MHRSD
+155 MHQAD

-169 VDLSPLNFNEFL
+169 VDLSPLSFHEFL

-186 NRIAEL
+186 GRIAKLLSEHE
-192 TAGGD
+192 
-197 WKMMGMV
+197 WKTIEMV
-204 KDRLTTLLKT
+204 KDKLTTLLKT

-221 PEVVDSYRQRKN
+221 PEAVESYRQRKD
-233 FAEVR
+233 FTEVR
-238 RIQNT
+238 RIQNN

-253 KHAPIN
+253 KHAPIS

-266 VWNSIAGQLAKENRK
+266 VWSSIAAQLAKENKK

-328 NTFKIYLLDVG
+328 SAFKIYLLDVG
-339 LLSAVN
+339 LLSAIN

-352 IMGNEIFNTY
+352 IMGNEIFNSY
-362 KGALTEQYFFQQ
+362 KGALTEQYLFQQ
-374 IRDKVDFVYY
+374 IRDKADFVYY
-384 WSADNS
+384 WSAENS

-397 VQKGDKVIPIE
+397 IQKEGKVIPIE
-408 IKAEEN
+408 VKAEEN

-420 AAFVAR
+420 AAFVAK
-426 YPQLHALRFSLSDYR
+426 YPKLHALRFSMSDYR
-441 EQEWMTNI
+441 EQDWMTNI
-449 PLYAPVL
+449 PLYAANAIDNVLSNLK

>member
-1 MIRHTF
+1 MQSR
-7 KDELLNIS
+7 EQR
-15 ENTTIFAANETK
+15 ETR
-27 DKSMERAAISELYE
+27 MERTAISELYE
-41 WKSRPG
+41 WKSRQD
-47 RKPLIVR
+47 RKPLIIR

-63 LILDFAKKAYKQ
+63 LILNFAKKAYKQ

-84 DFLNHVFE
+84 NFLNHVFE
-92 NDFNIDRIIT
+92 NDFDIERIIT
-102 AISIRTQKDIDT
+102 TISIRTNKDIDNN
-114 DTLLIFDEIQAAPRG
+114 TLLIFDEIQAAPRG

-134 YFCEKARE
+134 YFCEKACD
-142 YHVIAAGSLLGIA
+142 YHVIAAGSLLGMA
-155 MHRSD
+155 MHQKD

-169 VDLSPLNFNEFL
+169 VDLSPLSFHEFL

-186 NRIAEL
+186 KRIAEL
-192 TAGGD
+192 LVEHE
-197 WKMMGMV
+197 WKMVEMV
-204 KDRLTTLLKT
+204 KDKLTTLLKT

-221 PEVVDSYRQRKN
+221 PEVVDSYRQRKD

-238 RIQNT
+238 RIQNN

-266 VWNSIAGQLAKENRK
+266 VWNSIAGQLAKENKK

-328 NTFKIYLLDVG
+328 NAFKIFLLDVG
-339 LLSAVN
+339 LLSAIN
-345 KLTADTL
+345 KLTAETL
-352 IMGNEIFNTY
+352 IMGNAIFSTY
-362 KGALTEQYFFQQ
+362 KGALTEQYVFQQ
-374 IRDKVDFVYY
+374 ICDKVDFVYY
-384 WSADNS
+384 WSAENS
-390 RGEIDFI
+390 RGELDFL
-397 VQKGDKVIPIE
+397 VQKDGKVIPIE
-408 IKAEEN
+408 VKAEEN
-414 LRAKSL
+414 LRSKSL
-420 AAFVAR
+420 AAFVAK
-426 YPQLHALRFSLSDYR
+426 YPELHGIRFSMSDYR

-449 PLYAPVL
+449 PLYAMTL